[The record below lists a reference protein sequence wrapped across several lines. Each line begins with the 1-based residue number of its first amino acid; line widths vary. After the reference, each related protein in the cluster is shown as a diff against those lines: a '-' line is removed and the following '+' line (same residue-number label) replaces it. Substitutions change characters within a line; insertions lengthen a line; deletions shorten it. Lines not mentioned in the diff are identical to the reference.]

1 MKIGCARPHHSVVAV
16 AVPVGCNLDWERA
29 QAMRKRRFV
38 PYAFIP
44 LFALGGCAE
53 VGKLAAA
60 DLTNAAQVAT
70 QGGDP
75 QGAACWVALTPAAN
89 AVETTPAPGLAS
101 IIETDRLFAAATLE
115 PNAPCNA
122 VGGLILSMVLRK
134 AVPFLP

>member
-1 MKIGCARPHHSVVAV
+1 
-16 AVPVGCNLDWERA
+16 
-29 QAMRKRRFV
+29 MRKQRFL
-38 PYAFIP
+38 PYALIP
-44 LFALGGCAE
+44 FMALSGCAE
-53 VGKLAAA
+53 VGKLAAG

-75 QGAACWVALTPAAN
+75 QGAACWMALAPVAG
-89 AVETTPAPGLAS
+89 AVETAPKPGLAS
-101 IIETDRLFAAATLE
+101 LIEADRLFTYATLG

>member
-1 MKIGCARPHHSVVAV
+1 MQKRP
-16 AVPVGCNLDWERA
+16 
-29 QAMRKRRFV
+29 FV
-38 PYAFIP
+38 PCALIP
-44 LFALGGCAE
+44 LLALSGCAE

-75 QGAACWVALTPAAN
+75 QGAACWVALAPVAKSVEAA
-89 AVETTPAPGLAS
+89 PAPGLAS
-101 IIETDRLFAAATLE
+101 LIEADRLLVAATQG

-122 VGGLILSMVLRK
+122 VSGLILSMVLRK